1 MREFDVNKSLHMTS
15 LAFTIAEKSI
25 LAIGYKT
32 GEIEVY
38 DCLKEK
44 VQLIQQLKSN
54 KDKICTLS
62 FSPWINTQTLILIS
76 VSDELCF
83 WNITHILNNPLE
95 GGNIRRSQ
103 RFSRRHSK
111 SSIASTLDIPQ
122 TTSEVINGNQLTITN
137 GHTATGTSATVANG
151 TTNGFNNCV
160 TSPMTQLYN
169 SFNNL
174 HLSPPTVNEQIF
186 VSPSS
191 NVNAKNPWIGKTGAL
206 AKPELLSCIKFVGNV
221 AEKIYTNNK
230 FTKFIT
236 IDNEGEI
243 YYLDLNYTDNI

>member
-1 MREFDVNKSLHMTS
+1 MTS
-15 LAFTIAEKSI
+15 LAFTIGEKSI

-44 VQLIQQLKSN
+44 VPLIQQLKSN
-54 KDKICTLS
+54 KDKICTLA

-83 WNITHILNNPLE
+83 WNVTHILNNPLE

-122 TTSEVINGNQLTITN
+122 TTAETTNGNHLTITN
-137 GHTATGTSATVANG
+137 DHTATGVIAAIANG
-151 TTNGFNNCV
+151 TTNGFNGV
-160 TSPMTQLYN
+160 TSPMTQLNN

-174 HLSPPTVNEQIF
+174 HLSPPTANEQII
-186 VSPSS
+186 VSLSS
-191 NVNAKNPWIGKTGAL
+191 NGNVKNPWMGKTGAL
-206 AKPELLSCIKFVGNV
+206 AKPELLSCIKFVGSV
-221 AEKIYTNNK
+221 AEKIYKNK
-230 FTKFIT
+230 TFTKFIT

-243 YYLDLNYTDNI
+243 YYLDINYADNI